1 MANEGRAG
9 GSRRDTGQPL
19 GPAWQRYRGIYDV
32 PGRLSRSAT
41 LALILSPIGIILI
54 SVTRLLIISD
64 YNPVTASA
72 VVSSGGYVDTLFGTV
87 IPLVPIFAPYLALIL
102 LFFDRIIASLLTFL
116 AAAFMSPVVLSRPS
130 ALRLIDKDW
139 YLVFHHNLL
148 VIIVMVLLAL
158 IFMLLLFAEIAGI
171 GFDVGVKT
179 VAVVACLLLIPFVVS
194 LYPLPLNNRFYSEL
208 IRQPWMPPET
218 IVLTSGQKTVGYV
231 LSDNGTWVE
240 VLMDDTRT
248 VNYYRSAEVASRKIC
263 QIGPTPPGQ
272 PFIALFPAGLHAPTR
287 TPLCGVSP
295 TGRLPSSMPSSAIQ
309 MKDEPSIRIYRMG
322 WSASHGDRRRGK
334 RWSAMG

>member
-1 MANEGRAG
+1 MANEGQGG
-9 GSRRDTGQPL
+9 GSRRDAGQPL

-87 IPLVPIFAPYLALIL
+87 IPLVPIFTPYLALVL
-102 LFFDRIIASLLTFL
+102 LFFDRVVASLLAFL
-116 AAAFMSPVVLSRPS
+116 AAAFMSPVVLSRPF
-130 ALRLIDKDW
+130 ALRLIDRDW

-148 VIIVMVLLAL
+148 VIFVMVLLAL
-158 IFMLLLFAEIAGI
+158 IFVLLLFTEVAGM
-171 GFDVGVKT
+171 GLDVGVRT
-179 VAVVACLLLIPFVVS
+179 GAVIACLLLIPFVVS

-218 IVLTSGQKTVGYV
+218 IVLTSGQNFIGYV

-240 VLMDDTRT
+240 VLMNDTRT
-248 VNYYRSAEVASRKIC
+248 VNYYRSGEVASRKIC
-263 QIGPTPPGQ
+263 QIGSTPPRQ
-272 PFIALFPAGLHAPTR
+272 PFITLFPAGLHAPTR
-287 TPLCGVSP
+287 TPLCEISAMGRPSP
-295 TGRLPSSMPSSAIQ
+295 SMPSPAINV
-309 MKDEPSIRIYRMG
+309 KDQSSISIRRVS
-322 WSASHGDRRRGK
+322 WSDTHPTRHSGQRR
-334 RWSAMG
+334 SVLV